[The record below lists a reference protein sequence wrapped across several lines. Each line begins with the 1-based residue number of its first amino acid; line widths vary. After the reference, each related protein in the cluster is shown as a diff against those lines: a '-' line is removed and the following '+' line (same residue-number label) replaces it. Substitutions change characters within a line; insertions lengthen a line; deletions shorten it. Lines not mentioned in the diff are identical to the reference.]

1 MPQMNGTGPEKKGEA
16 TGQGMGKCRKVSAD
30 EALEKLGTGMGKRR
44 NSGGGT
50 GMGRRLKAGIDQ
62 IDKS

>member
-16 TGQGMGKCRKVSAD
+16 TGPGMGKCRKVSAD
-30 EALEKLGTGMGKRR
+30 EALGKLGTGMGKRR